1 MPKVSVVMPVY
12 NAQKYLSR
20 AFIGLMEQ
28 SLDDVEFII
37 IDDGSTDSSL
47 EIIQGILSQYPN
59 RKNQVVIISRE
70 NKGVAASRA
79 EGVCNATGDY
89 VIHHDS
95 DDWADPDWLSLMYS
109 TALTESADIVVCDY
123 SIVTNRNTKSVI
135 QNIKASGV
143 ECAKLLL
150 SNEISNANWNKLIKL
165 DFLRKFDINYSQG
178 IDMGEDFLLSFKAF
192 FFAKKVVKLDMPLY
206 YYNMCNESSLTR
218 KYSEKSFEDI
228 QKLVY
233 ITERFIIEHNCE
245 AEFIRFIAYF
255 KLSVRA
261 CFIYF
266 SNNAI
271 DVFYG
276 IKLYPESNRY
286 LFKSKRNWLLK
297 IHFLLFYLKL
307 TPIINL
313 IYFAR
318 KKYIKSI

>member
-28 SLDDVEFII
+28 SLDDVEFLI
-37 IDDGSTDSSL
+37 IDDGSTDDSL

-70 NKGVAASRA
+70 NRGVAASRA

-89 VIHHDS
+89 VIQHDS

-123 SIVTNRNTKSVI
+123 SIVTKRNTNSVI
-135 QNIKASGV
+135 QNIKASGR

-165 DFLRKFDINYSQG
+165 DFLRKFDVNYSQG
-178 IDMGEDFLLSFKAF
+178 IDMGEDFLFSFKAF
-192 FFAKKVVKLDMPLY
+192 FFAKKVSKVDVPLY

-228 QKLVY
+228 RKLVS

-245 AEFIRFIAYF
+245 AEFIRFVANF
-255 KLSVRA
+255 KCSVRA
-261 CFIYF
+261 SFIYF
-266 SNNAI
+266 PNNTA

-276 IKLYPESNRY
+276 IQLYPESNKY
-286 LFKSKRNWLLK
+286 LFKSKRHWLLK
-297 IHFLLFYLKL
+297 IHLLLFYLKL
-307 TPIINL
+307 TPVINL
-313 IYFAR
+313 IFFAR
-318 KKYIKSI
+318 KSL